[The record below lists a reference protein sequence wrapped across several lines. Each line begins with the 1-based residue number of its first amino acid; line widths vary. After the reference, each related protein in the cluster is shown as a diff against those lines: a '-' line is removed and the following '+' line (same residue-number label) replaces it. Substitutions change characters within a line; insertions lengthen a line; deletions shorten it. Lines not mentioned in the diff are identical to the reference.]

1 MVRGAV
7 VSVGLMV
14 TALLIGVCTPAWAQ
28 GTSGIAGVVRDTS
41 GGVLPGVTVEATS
54 PVLIEKG
61 RSVVTDDQGL
71 YRFTD
76 LLPGTYT
83 VTFTLT
89 GFSTL
94 KREGVE
100 LTSNFTATIN
110 TVLRVGSLEETVTV
124 SGQSPIVDIQNVVQH
139 RVVSRELLFA
149 LPVNREIGGYA
160 AITPGASIAPTAQDV
175 GGNKDPITQ
184 YITIHGSRA
193 GDMRVL
199 LDGMRFNAEG
209 TGRGFY
215 FNPAAAQEVSLELG
229 GQAAEYELGG
239 VQVNL
244 IPKEGGNIFSGF
256 FIGAYASKALAA
268 NNNRVV
274 AAGFSLR
281 TGRNLKVAPTF
292 AVSAF
297 PRY

>member
-1 MVRGAV
+1 TAPGGGSSVRSFSRNRETQKARCREGFDRQVSQTADSKATIPREVSMVRGAV

-94 KREGVE
+94 KREDGE

-110 TVLRVGSLEETVTV
+110 
-124 SGQSPIVDIQNVVQH
+124 
-139 RVVSRELLFA
+139 
-149 LPVNREIGGYA
+149 
-160 AITPGASIAPTAQDV
+160 
-175 GGNKDPITQ
+175 
-184 YITIHGSRA
+184 
-193 GDMRVL
+193 
-199 LDGMRFNAEG
+199 
-209 TGRGFY
+209 
-215 FNPAAAQEVSLELG
+215 
-229 GQAAEYELGG
+229 
-239 VQVNL
+239 
-244 IPKEGGNIFSGF
+244 
-256 FIGAYASKALAA
+256 
-268 NNNRVV
+268 
-274 AAGFSLR
+274 
-281 TGRNLKVAPTF
+281 
-292 AVSAF
+292 
-297 PRY
+297 